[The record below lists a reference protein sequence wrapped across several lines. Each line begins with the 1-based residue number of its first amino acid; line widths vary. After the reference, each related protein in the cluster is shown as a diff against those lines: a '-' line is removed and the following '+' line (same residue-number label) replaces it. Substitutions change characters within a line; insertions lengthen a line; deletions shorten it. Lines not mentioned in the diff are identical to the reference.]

1 MNKLILITSL
11 LILNGCSGLDIRD
24 VDTKG
29 KAPACVRQCAETY
42 SRCMGNSTG
51 AVARPCYTAYDI
63 CISTCPAN

>member
-1 MNKLILITSL
+1 MYKLILITSL

-24 VDTKG
+24 VSTTG

-51 AVARPCYTAYDI
+51 AVTRACYSGYDV
-63 CISTCPAN
+63 CISTCN